1 MWRGRQ
7 ECGSA
12 FLLALAA
19 KTPEAKMMGSD
30 AEVDELLKKLNLNEA
45 DREGAMFLLSMWF
58 R

>member
-45 DREGAMFLLSMWF
+45 D
-58 R
+58 